1 MLENQIRIFGEKL
14 VKNGVDVKQMCF
26 GSMHHVVPLFADT
39 GQAEAQEALRCVKAF
54 SVGEAYDYRVETHG
68 TQATAA
74 TAAITTAVA
83 TTWAGTGAGAEVE
96 QPMERGGVTD
106 GGVVQAVGAQI

>member
-1 MLENQIRIFGEKL
+1 
-14 VKNGVDVKQMCF
+14 VKDGVEVKQMCF

-74 TAAITTAVA
+74 PA
-83 TTWAGTGAGAEVE
+83 TWAGAEVE
-96 QPMERGGVTD
+96 QPMEREGVTD
-106 GGVVQAVGAQI
+106 GGAAQAAGAQI